1 MNILIICYS
10 MGKTKLT
17 CDVRKNWERKKY
29 LKLNVRIPLKLTKL
43 FQVSLPLCNYTHAPA
58 TNGDTLRA
66 RLRTCQLPTNW
77 SLVNITVSSES
88 NTPSPS
94 PCFSLY
100 TVQCTKPPFVPEVT
114 YSITVHTDLTWALN
128 LGPLPILPSQ
138 VPRLATPTRLVS
150 VPEVLSLLDIL
161 DSVHLC
167 VGNPEDQYLRL
178 EEEKGPLMDKTGTVC
193 VYHTIYNVMYLHN
206 TYS

>member
-1 MNILIICYS
+1 M
-10 MGKTKLT
+10 
-17 CDVRKNWERKKY
+17 
-29 LKLNVRIPLKLTKL
+29 
-43 FQVSLPLCNYTHAPA
+43 
-58 TNGDTLRA
+58 
-66 RLRTCQLPTNW
+66 
-77 SLVNITVSSES
+77 
-88 NTPSPS
+88 
-94 PCFSLY
+94 
-100 TVQCTKPPFVPEVT
+100 
-114 YSITVHTDLTWALN
+114 
-128 LGPLPILPSQ
+128 
-138 VPRLATPTRLVS
+138 S

>member
-1 MNILIICYS
+1 

-66 RLRTCQLPTNW
+66 RLRTCTCQPPTNW
-77 SLVNITVSSES
+77 SLVNITISEGS
-88 NTPSPS
+88 NTPS

-114 YSITVHTDLTWALN
+114 FSITVHTDLTWALN

-138 VPRLATPTRLVS
+138 VPRLATPTRLMS

-161 DSVHLC
+161 QVQC
-167 VGNPEDQYLRL
+167 VCIKPCIYIIHIHDLYLQV
-178 EEEKGPLMDKTGTVC
+178 KPL
-193 VYHTIYNVMYLHN
+193 
-206 TYS
+206 